1 MVNQEEEMVVL
12 KARLFDAEEAAK
24 LAQHNFN
31 QLVAYLMEQFNIE
44 AETLQEF
51 VDKLKATVEVE
62 KEEVESE

>member
-1 MVNQEEEMVVL
+1 MENQEEMVVL

-51 VDKLKATVEVE
+51 VDKLKAAVEVE
-62 KEEVESE
+62 KEEVVSE